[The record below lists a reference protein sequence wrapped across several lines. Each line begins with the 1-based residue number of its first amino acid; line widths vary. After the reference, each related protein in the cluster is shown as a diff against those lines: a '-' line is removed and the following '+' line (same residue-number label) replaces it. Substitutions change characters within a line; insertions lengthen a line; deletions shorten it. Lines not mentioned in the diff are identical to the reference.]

1 MAGNS
6 GACGRIL
13 VVDDDAG
20 VRRLVCSTLE
30 EAGFSPLAAGDAAG
44 ALAAAS
50 GNVVDLAIVDVNLP
64 RVSGYELC
72 RRLKEARSTLPV
84 IFVSG
89 VRTEWYD
96 RVGGLLLG
104 ADDYLLKPFVLDEL
118 VARVRCLLRRAGATV
133 PASLASLTKRE
144 LEVLRLLALGGS
156 QREIAADLVISPRTV
171 GTHIEHILEKL
182 GVRSRSQAIALAYR
196 ERLLEPAARG

>member
-6 GACGRIL
+6 TACGRIL

-20 VRRLVCSTLE
+20 LRQLVCASLE
-30 EAGFSPLAAGDAAG
+30 SAGFAAVAAGDAEE
-44 ALAAAS
+44 ALARCEVDAF
-50 GNVVDLAIVDVNLP
+50 DLAIVEINLP

-72 RRLKEARSTLPV
+72 RRLKDARPPLPV
-84 IFVSG
+84 VFVSG
-89 VRTEWYD
+89 ERTEWFD

-104 ADDYLLKPFVLDEL
+104 ADDYVVKPFAPDEL
-118 VARVRCLLRRAGATV
+118 VARVRGVLRRAAPSV
-133 PASLASLTKRE
+133 PPRLASLTKRE
-144 LEVLRLLALGGS
+144 LQILRMLALGRS
-156 QREIAADLVISPRTV
+156 QQEIAAELVISPKTV

-196 ERLLEPAARG
+196 EELVVA

>member
-20 VRRLVCSTLE
+20 LLRLVCSALE
-30 EAGFSPLAAGDAAG
+30 AAGYTPVGAQDATEAI
-44 ALAAAS
+44 AATAADDI
-50 GNVVDLAIVDVNLP
+50 DLAIVDVNLP
-64 RVSGYELC
+64 QVSGYELC
-72 RRLKEARSTLPV
+72 RRLKDARPTLPV
-84 IFVSG
+84 VFLSG
-89 VRTEWYD
+89 ERTEWFD

-104 ADDYLLKPFVLDEL
+104 ADDYLVKPFVPDEL
-118 VARVRCLLRRAGATV
+118 VARVRALIRRAAPPV
-133 PASLASLTKRE
+133 PPRLASLTKRE
-144 LEVLRLLALGGS
+144 VEVLRMLALGLS
-156 QREIAADLVISPRTV
+156 QREIAADLVISPKTV

-196 ERLLEPAARG
+196 EALVA